1 MRFSKMFIPTKR
13 EIPTDVEIESHKL
26 MIRSGMIKKSA
37 SGIYNQLPLGLKVE
51 RKIESII
58 KEEVEDADFR
68 EMLCSALIP
77 SELWQESGRWARR
90 GAEMFRLEDR
100 TGKEFCL
107 GPTHEEVFT
116 DIVRQEVSSYKQLP
130 VKLYQIQS
138 KYRDEKKPRFGT
150 MRTKSFTMFD
160 AYSFDKDEES
170 LNKSYEEMIAA
181 FKRIFDRCGVSY
193 SLVEAESGIEGAP
206 SSIEFMVKSEI
217 GEDELAICSD
227 CTYAA
232 NRESAECMPREF
244 ESEELGTLEEVH
256 TPDARTIKD
265 LEEFFGAE
273 GNRFAKTI
281 IYYADGKTVTVVVR
295 GDREVNENKVKRAIG
310 EVEEFGLATDEMV
323 KDVTG
328 SEVGFA
334 GPIGINSDILL
345 IDEEIAN
352 GKNLITGANKT
363 GYHFKNA
370 NFGRDFEGTVGDF
383 RNVRE
388 GDKCP
393 KCGAPLK
400 IRRGIEIGH
409 IFKAGQK
416 FSENMNAM
424 YRSEEETDEYIQLG
438 CYEIGTERLT
448 ATIIEQN
455 FDADG
460 IVWPLSVAPFEVE
473 IIPVNLKNEDVVNTA
488 ERIYKELKLM
498 GVDVLIDDRDARPG
512 TKFKDSDLIG
522 IPVRITVG
530 RDLKEGLVEMKFRN
544 SEERE
549 LISAVDAAEIVRE
562 KISELR

>member
-1 MRFSKMFIPTKR
+1 
-13 EIPTDVEIESHKL
+13 
-26 MIRSGMIKKSA
+26 
-37 SGIYNQLPLGLKVE
+37 
-51 RKIESII
+51 
-58 KEEVEDADFR
+58 
-68 EMLCSALIP
+68 
-77 SELWQESGRWARR
+77 
-90 GAEMFRLEDR
+90 
-100 TGKEFCL
+100 
-107 GPTHEEVFT
+107 
-116 DIVRQEVSSYKQLP
+116 
-130 VKLYQIQS
+130 
-138 KYRDEKKPRFGT
+138 
-150 MRTKSFTMFD
+150 
-160 AYSFDKDEES
+160 
-170 LNKSYEEMIAA
+170 
-181 FKRIFDRCGVSY
+181 
-193 SLVEAESGIEGAP
+193 
-206 SSIEFMVKSEI
+206 
-217 GEDELAICSD
+217 
-227 CTYAA
+227 
-232 NRESAECMPREF
+232 
-244 ESEELGTLEEVH
+244 
-256 TPDARTIKD
+256 
-265 LEEFFGAE
+265 
-273 GNRFAKTI
+273 
-281 IYYADGKTVTVVVR
+281 
-295 GDREVNENKVKRAIG
+295 
-310 EVEEFGLATDEMV
+310 MV

-383 RNVRE
+383 RTVRE

-549 LISAVDAAEIVRE
+549 LISAVDAAEIVRDR
-562 KISELR
+562 LL

>member
-1 MRFSKMFIPTKR
+1 MRFSKIFIPTMR
-13 EIPTDVEIESHKL
+13 EIPSDVEVESHKL
-26 MIRSGMIKKSA
+26 MLRSGMVRKTS

-51 RKIESII
+51 RKIEKII
-58 KEEVEDADFR
+58 KEEIEDVDYR

-77 SELWQESGRWARR
+77 SELWQESGRWNRR
-90 GAEMFRLEDR
+90 GAEIFRLEDR
-100 TGKEFCL
+100 TGKEYCL

-170 LNKSYEEMIAA
+170 LEKSYQEMIQK
-181 FKRIFDRCGVSY
+181 FKNIFDRCGIKY
-193 SLVEAESGIEGAP
+193 SLVKADSGIEGSP

-217 GEDELAICSD
+217 GEDELAICSE
-227 CTYAA
+227 CSYAS
-232 NRESAECMPREF
+232 NRESAESMQREF
-244 ESEELGTLEEVH
+244 ENEEAGVLEEVH
-256 TPDARTIKD
+256 TPDAKTIKD
-265 LEEFFGAE
+265 LEEFFCADGK
-273 GNRFAKTI
+273 RFAKTI

-295 GDREVNENKVKRAIG
+295 GDREVNENKVKKAIG
-310 EVEEFGLATDEMV
+310 EVEEFGLATDDRV
-323 KDVTG
+323 KNVTG
-328 SEVGFA
+328 AEVGFA
-334 GPIGINSDILL
+334 GPIGINTDMLL

-383 RNVRE
+383 RKVRE

-409 IFKAGQK
+409 IFKTGKK
-416 FSENMNAM
+416 FSENMDVK
-424 YRSEEETDEYIQLG
+424 YRSEEEKDEYMHLG

-460 IVWPLSVAPFEVE
+460 IVWPYSVAPFEVE
-473 IIPVNLKNEDVVNTA
+473 IIPVNLKNEEVVNTA

-498 GVDVLIDDRDARPG
+498 GVDVLIDDRDARAG

-530 RDLKEGLVEMKFRN
+530 RDLREGLVEMKFRN

>member
-1 MRFSKMFIPTKR
+1 MRFSKIFIPTMR
-13 EIPTDVEIESHKL
+13 EVPSDVEIESHKL
-26 MIRSGMIKKSA
+26 MTRSGMIRKTS
-37 SGIYNQLPLGLKVE
+37 SGIYNQLPLGLKVQ
-51 RKIESII
+51 RKIENII
-58 KEEVEDADFR
+58 KEEVENIEYR

-100 TGKEFCL
+100 TGKEYCL

-116 DIVRQEVSSYKQLP
+116 DIVRREVSSYKQLP
-130 VKLYQIQS
+130 IKLYQIQS
-138 KYRDEKKPRFGT
+138 KYRDEKKPRFG
-150 MRTKSFTMFD
+150 MIRTKSFTMFD
-160 AYSFDKDEES
+160 AYSFDKDDES
-170 LNKSYEEMIAA
+170 LEKSYQEMKEV
-181 FKRIFDRCGVSY
+181 FKRIFDRCGVEY
-193 SLVEAESGIEGAP
+193 SLVEAESGIEGSP

-217 GEDELAICSD
+217 GDDELAICSD

-232 NRESAECMPREF
+232 NRESAECLTRNF
-244 ESEELGTLEEVH
+244 EDEEIGLLEEVY
-256 TPDARTIKD
+256 TPDAKTIKD
-265 LEEFFGAE
+265 LEVFFDSDGS
-273 GNRFAKTI
+273 RFAKTI
-281 IYYADGKTVTVVVR
+281 IYYADEKTVTVVVR
-295 GDREVNENKVKRAIG
+295 GDREVNENKVRRAIG

-323 KDVTG
+323 KNVTG

-363 GYHFKNA
+363 GYHFKNV

-383 RNVRE
+383 RTVKE

-424 YRSEEETDEYIQLG
+424 YRSEEETDEYMKLG

-448 ATIIEQN
+448 STIIEQN

-473 IIPVNLKNEDVVNTA
+473 IIPVNLKNEDVVNTS
-488 ERIYKELKLM
+488 ERIYKELKQK
-498 GVDVLIDDRDARPG
+498 GIDVLIDDRDCRAG
-512 TKFKDSDLIG
+512 SKFKDSDLIG

-549 LISAVDAAEIVRE
+549 LISAVDVAEIVRE

>member
-1 MRFSKMFIPTKR
+1 MFIPTMR
-13 EIPTDVEIESHKL
+13 EVPSDVEIESHKL
-26 MIRSGMIKKSA
+26 MTRSGMIRKTS
-37 SGIYNQLPLGLKVE
+37 SGIYNQLPLGLKVQ
-51 RKIESII
+51 RKIENII
-58 KEEVEDADFR
+58 KEEVENVEYR

-77 SELWQESGRWARR
+77 SELWQESGRWTRR
-90 GAEMFRLEDR
+90 GAEMFKLEDR
-100 TGKEFCL
+100 TGKEYCL

-116 DIVRQEVSSYKQLP
+116 DIVRREVSSYKQLP
-130 VKLYQIQS
+130 IKLYQIQS
-138 KYRDEKKPRFGT
+138 KYRDEKKPRFG
-150 MRTKSFTMFD
+150 MIRTKSFTMFD
-160 AYSFDKDEES
+160 AYSFDKDDENLE
-170 LNKSYEEMIAA
+170 KSYQEMKEV
-181 FKRIFDRCGVSY
+181 FKRIFDRCGVKY
-193 SLVEAESGIEGAP
+193 SLVEAESGIEGSP
-206 SSIEFMVKSEI
+206 FSIEFMVKSEI
-217 GEDELAICSD
+217 GDDELAICSD

-232 NRESAECMPREF
+232 NRESAECLARNF
-244 ESEELGTLEEVH
+244 EVEELGELEEVH
-256 TPDARTIKD
+256 TPDAKTIKD
-265 LEEFFGAE
+265 LETFFDSDGS
-273 GNRFAKTI
+273 RFAKTI
-281 IYYADGKTVTVVVR
+281 IYYADEKTVTVVVR
-295 GDREVNENKVKRAIG
+295 GDREVNENKVRKAIG

-370 NFGRDFEGTVGDF
+370 NFGRDFEGIVGDF
-383 RNVRE
+383 RTVKD

-424 YRSEEETDEYIQLG
+424 YRSEEETDEYMKLG

-448 ATIIEQN
+448 STIIEQN

-473 IIPVNLKNEDVVNTA
+473 IIPVNLKNDDVVNTA
-488 ERIYKELKLM
+488 ERIYKELKQN
-498 GVDVLIDDRDARPG
+498 GIDVLIDDRDCRAG
-512 TKFKDSDLIG
+512 SKFKDSDLIG

-530 RDLKEGLVEMKFRN
+530 RDLKDGLVEMKFRN
-544 SEERE
+544 SKERE
-549 LISAVDAAEIVRE
+549 LISAVDAAEIVKE
-562 KISELR
+562 KILELR

>member
-1 MRFSKMFIPTKR
+1 MFIPTMR
-13 EIPTDVEIESHKL
+13 EVPSDVEIESHKL
-26 MIRSGMIKKSA
+26 MTRSGMIRKTS
-37 SGIYNQLPLGLKVE
+37 SGIYNQLPLGLKVQ
-51 RKIESII
+51 RKIENII
-58 KEEVEDADFR
+58 KEEVENVEYR

-77 SELWQESGRWARR
+77 SELWQESGRWTRR
-90 GAEMFRLEDR
+90 GAEMFKLEDR
-100 TGKEFCL
+100 TGKEYCL

-116 DIVRQEVSSYKQLP
+116 DIVRREVSSYKQLP
-130 VKLYQIQS
+130 IKLYQIQS
-138 KYRDEKKPRFGT
+138 KYRDEKKPRFG
-150 MRTKSFTMFD
+150 MIRTKSFTMFD
-160 AYSFDKDEES
+160 AYSFDKDDENLE
-170 LNKSYEEMIAA
+170 KSYQEMKEV
-181 FKRIFDRCGVSY
+181 FKRIFDRCGVKY
-193 SLVEAESGIEGAP
+193 SLVEAESGIEGSP

-217 GEDELAICSD
+217 GDDELAICSD

-232 NRESAECMPREF
+232 NRESAECLARNF
-244 ESEELGTLEEVH
+244 EVEELGELEEVH
-256 TPDARTIKD
+256 TPDAKTIKD
-265 LEEFFGAE
+265 LETFFDSDGS
-273 GNRFAKTI
+273 RFAKTI
-281 IYYADGKTVTVVVR
+281 IYYADEKTVTVVVR
-295 GDREVNENKVKRAIG
+295 GDREVNENKVRKAIG

-370 NFGRDFEGTVGDF
+370 NFGRDFEGIVGDF
-383 RNVRE
+383 RTVKD

-424 YRSEEETDEYIQLG
+424 YRSEEETDEYMKLG

-448 ATIIEQN
+448 STIIEQN

-473 IIPVNLKNEDVVNTA
+473 IIPVNLKNDDVVNTA
-488 ERIYKELKLM
+488 ERIYKELKQN
-498 GVDVLIDDRDARPG
+498 GIDVLIDDRDCRAG
-512 TKFKDSDLIG
+512 SKFKDSDLIG

-530 RDLKEGLVEMKFRN
+530 RDLKDGLVEMKFRN
-544 SEERE
+544 SKERE
-549 LISAVDAAEIVRE
+549 LISAVDAAEIVKE
-562 KISELR
+562 KILELR

>member
-37 SGIYNQLPLGLKVE
+37 SGIYNRLPLGLKVE

-58 KEEVEDADFR
+58 KEEVENADFR

-100 TGKEFCL
+100 TGREFCL

-116 DIVRQEVSSYKQLP
+116 DIVRQEISSYKQLP

-138 KYRDEKKPRFGT
+138 KYRDERKPRFGT

-170 LNKSYEEMIAA
+170 LNKSYEEMIAS
-181 FKRIFDRCGVSY
+181 FKRIFDRCGVKY

-227 CTYAA
+227 CAYAA

-244 ESEELGTLEEVH
+244 EAEELGTLEEVH

-265 LEEFFGAE
+265 LEEFFGAG
-273 GNRFAKTI
+273 GNKFAKTI

-424 YRSEEETDEYIQLG
+424 YRSEEETDEYIHLG

-549 LISAVDAAEIVRE
+549 LISAVDAAEIVRDR
-562 KISELR
+562 LL